1 MTQTSP
7 PRYSPNLRLGWRAA
21 WNSLRSEDTQAR
33 VIGGSLTMLVGSGLV
48 SAVNFGYNVAVARML
63 GPADFGHAAAAVTL
77 LMIVSCITLA
87 FQLVCAKFIAKN
99 ENDHARSAVYGSLLR
114 RAWYVGIALGS
125 LLILCSSPVAHYLR
139 LPSPSI
145 VILLALGIAFY
156 IPLGVKRGGLQGI
169 CSFRSLTSNF
179 ILEAMVRFVGAIVFI
194 RAGMGVNGAVGAIA
208 MSVVIAYFLPLTPRE
223 LEQSPEA
230 GLPASF
236 KEGMQA
242 IVFFVGQVIINNVD
256 ILLVKHYFTA
266 DQAGLYAAIALVG
279 RVVYF
284 FSWSVMSAMFP
295 ISAQTNDDRAR
306 ASVLVVPLL
315 LVLGISVVF
324 AFSLGAFPDFVL
336 RAVFGSGFE
345 AAGHGLDSLLML
357 YAAATG
363 AYSLAVVLMA
373 YEMSRKLANSGWIQL
388 AFSGAIILGITV
400 FHSTLK
406 QVIEVQLVLMV
417 VLFIAAALPFFSI
430 GKRRATVRALAHA
443 PAQSRMQRI
452 RPVREAEVIAEFLRN
467 EFYHPEF
474 DSDRDRFQQW
484 VTNPDI
490 TNEADNALRRALLF
504 RRRGSMW
511 RELPAGTEWWEV
523 KVSPEDLS
531 RIRVFPRAQWRRIA
545 SGSFLL
551 TDIVQRIRSFNTGS
565 SRTGSFIS
573 RLRALSAQLRAIE
586 DRSGV
591 LLIGVDESQPLTII
605 EGNHRITAA
614 MLASPSIALNR
625 FRYFCG
631 FSPRM
636 TECCWY
642 QTNLT
647 NLWRYARNR
656 LKVLTY
662 DREAEFASILR
673 HHAPENANQLFGAP
687 HPSPSGEG
695 TLATNAPV
703 ADSNDWMRPEAS

>member
-1 MTQTSP
+1 MIETP
-7 PRYSPNLRLGWRAA
+7 PVLSSSKSSSWRAA
-21 WNSLRSEDTQAR
+21 WDRLRSER
-33 VIGGSLTMLVGSGLV
+33 KHSRIIGGSLTMLVGSGLV

-63 GPADFGHAAAAVTL
+63 GPAEFGHAAAAVTL
-77 LMIVSCITLA
+77 LMLVSAITLA
-87 FQLVCAKFIAKN
+87 FQIVCAKFIAKN
-99 ENDHARSAVYGSLLR
+99 DSDRAKSAVYSSLMH

-139 LPSPSI
+139 MPSPSL
-145 VILLALGIAFY
+145 VVLLALGVTFY

-169 CSFRSLTSNF
+169 CSFHKLTINF
-179 ILEAMVRFVGAIVFI
+179 ILEALVRFVGAIVLI
-194 RAGMGVNGAVGAIA
+194 HAGLGVNGAVGAIA
-208 MSVVIAYFLPLTPRE
+208 ASVMIAYFLPLTPRQ
-223 LEQSPEA
+223 LDQAPEA

-236 KEGMQA
+236 KEGIQA

-256 ILLVKHYFTA
+256 ILLVKHFFA
-266 DQAGLYAAIALVG
+266 ANKAGLYAAIALVG

-295 ISAQTNDDRAR
+295 ISAQANDDNEGS
-306 ASVLVVPLL
+306 SVLVVPLL

-324 AFSLGAFPDFVL
+324 AFALGAFPDFVL
-336 RAVFGSGFE
+336 HTVFGRGFE

-388 AFSGAIILGITV
+388 AFSGAIIIGITA

-406 QVIEVQLVLMV
+406 QVIVVQLVLMV
-417 VLFIAAALPFFSI
+417 VLFIAAALPFFRI
-430 GKRRATVRALAHA
+430 RKRRT
-443 PAQSRMQRI
+443 PAQAAALELVEASTSTGMKRI
-452 RPVREAEVIAEFLRN
+452 RRVAEAEVISEFLRN

-474 DSDRDRFQQW
+474 QHDRGRFQQW
-484 VTNPDI
+484 VANPDI
-490 TNEADNALRRALLF
+490 NNQAENALRRALLF
-504 RRRGSMW
+504 RRRESMW
-511 RELPAGTEWWEV
+511 RELPPDTEWWEV
-523 KVSPEDLS
+523 EVSAEDLS

-551 TDIVQRIRSFNTGS
+551 SDIVQRIRSLKNRS
-565 SRTGSFIS
+565 SRNALFIS
-573 RLRALSAQLRAIE
+573 KLRALSSHLQTE
-586 DRSGV
+586 SDSSGV

-605 EGNHRITAA
+605 EGNHRVTAA
-614 MLASPSIALNR
+614 MLASPSVALSR

-656 LKVLTY
+656 VKVLMY
-662 DREAEFASILR
+662 DREAEIARILL
-673 HHAPENANQLFGAP
+673 HHAPE
-687 HPSPSGEG
+687 
-695 TLATNAPV
+695 PV
-703 ADSNDWMRPEAS
+703 YDTDTKASSQITQADDLIRREAS

>member
-1 MTQTSP
+1 
-7 PRYSPNLRLGWRAA
+7 
-21 WNSLRSEDTQAR
+21 
-33 VIGGSLTMLVGSGLV
+33 MLVGSGLV

-77 LMIVSCITLA
+77 LMLVSCITLA

-99 ENDHARSAVYGSLLR
+99 ENDHAKSAVYSSLLR
-114 RAWYVGIALGS
+114 RAWYVGVALGS

-139 LPSPSI
+139 LPSSSL

-169 CSFRSLTSNF
+169 CSFRSLTTNF
-179 ILEAMVRFVGAIVFI
+179 ILEALVRFIGAIVLI
-194 RAGMGVNGAVGAIA
+194 RAGLGVNGAVGAIA
-208 MSVVIAYFLPLTPRE
+208 LSVVIAYFLPFTPRQ
-223 LEQSPEA
+223 LEQSPEP

-236 KEGMQA
+236 KEGIQA

-256 ILLVKHYFTA
+256 ILLVKHFFAA

-295 ISAQTNDDRAR
+295 ISAQANDERAR

-315 LVLGISVVF
+315 LVLAISVVF
-324 AFSLGAFPDFVL
+324 ACSLGAFPGFVL
-336 RAVFGSGFE
+336 SAVFGNGFE
-345 AAGHGLDSLLML
+345 AASHGLDSLLML

-388 AFSGAIILGITV
+388 AFSGAIVLGITA

-406 QVIEVQLVLMV
+406 QVIVVQLVLMV
-417 VLFIAAALPFFSI
+417 VLFIAAALPFFRI
-430 GKRRATVRALAHA
+430 RHRKVPARVIELAPA

-452 RPVREAEVIAEFLRN
+452 RPVTEAEVIAEFLQN

-474 DSDRDRFQQW
+474 DNDRQRFLPW

-531 RIRVFPRAQWRRIA
+531 RICVFPRAQWRRIA

-551 TDIVQRIRSFNTGS
+551 TDIVQRIRSFNSPS

-573 RLRALSAQLRAIE
+573 KLRSFSVQLHANQ

-614 MLASPSIALNR
+614 MLASPSVALNR

-662 DREAEFASILR
+662 DREAEIAHLLR
-673 HHAPENANQLFGAP
+673 HHVPENITERFNVPA
-687 HPSPSGEG
+687 
-695 TLATNAPV
+695 NAPV
-703 ADSNDWMRPEAS
+703 ADSTELNSAELNSDDLMRREAS